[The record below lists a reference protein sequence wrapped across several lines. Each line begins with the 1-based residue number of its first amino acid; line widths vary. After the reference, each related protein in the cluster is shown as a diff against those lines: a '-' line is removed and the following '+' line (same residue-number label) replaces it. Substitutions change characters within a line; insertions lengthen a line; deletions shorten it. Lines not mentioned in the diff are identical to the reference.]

1 MARSLAAGAA
11 GAAALT
17 GIHELGR
24 SWLDDAPRMDLFGRR
39 ALKKAG
45 VRRRGRKLYEAALA
59 SDLASNAL
67 FYALTSAGRPDVAP
81 WRGLALGALAGAGAL
96 AGGPALGLGRKPALA
111 TPSTAAL
118 TVAWYALGGLVAGLV
133 ARSLFPR
140 APAGGLVAGRAEG
153 HTRPS
158 RWRRFDG
165 LG

>member
-1 MARSLAAGAA
+1 MVRALAAGAA

-24 SWLDDAPRMDLFGRR
+24 NVLDDAPRMDLFGRR

-45 VRRRGRKLYEAALA
+45 VRRRGKRLYEAALV

-67 FYALTSAGRPDVAP
+67 FYAFTSAGRPDAAP
-81 WRGLALGALAGAGAL
+81 WRGLALGALAGAAAL
-96 AGGPALGLGRKPALA
+96 AGGPALGLGKKPALS
-111 TPSTAAL
+111 TPNTAAL
-118 TVAWYALGGLVAGLV
+118 TVAWYAVGGLVAGLV

-140 APAGGLVAGRAEG
+140 AGTGLRAGAAAG
-153 HTRPS
+153 HTRDG

-165 LG
+165 GW